1 LRESFQFA
9 GDHLLTALLSF
20 NIGVEIGQLLVLV
33 VLVPALGLF
42 FRYVLAE
49 RLGIIILS
57 VLVAH
62 IAWHWMMERGGEL
75 AKFPFPTIDA
85 AFVASLMRGMMAALT
100 LAGLVAAVNG
110 LVKRWMERGEAAPQG
125 RAAE

>member
-1 LRESFQFA
+1 MLI
-9 GDHLLTALLSF
+9 L
-20 NIGVEIGQLLVLV
+20 
-33 VLVPALGLF
+33 LVPALALF
-42 FRYVLAE
+42 FRYGLAE

-75 AKFPFPTIDA
+75 AKFPFPTMDA
-85 AFVASLMRGMMAALT
+85 AFLASVMRGMMAALT
-100 LAGLVAAVNG
+100 LGGLVAAVNG
-110 LVKRWMERGEAAPQG
+110 LVQRWMTRGEAEPQG